1 MSFGHLF
8 VISGASGVGKSTIL
22 KRVME
27 AMPELQ
33 FSVSATTR
41 KPRPGEIDGVN
52 YYFVTKEQFEQM
64 IAEDAFIEYDAHMDN
79 YYGTPEAQLNEKL
92 ETGSV
97 ILDIEPVGAFNVR
110 AKRPDAVLIFIAPP
124 SMEELERR
132 LRGRGD
138 TAEDQICL
146 RLERARWEME
156 QSTHYDYIVTNEQV
170 ETCADHIINIIR
182 TCTDT
187 NEFGGN

>member
-1 MSFGHLF
+1 MSKGKLF
-8 VISGASGVGKSTIL
+8 VISGASGVGKSTVL
-22 KRVME
+22 ARVME
-27 AMPELQ
+27 ERKDLR

-41 KPRPGEIDGVN
+41 SPRPGEVDGVN
-52 YYFVTKEQFEQM
+52 YYFVTKAKFEEM
-64 IAEDAFIEYDAHMDN
+64 IVQDAFIEYDAHMDN

-124 SMEELERR
+124 SMEELERQ

-138 TAEDQICL
+138 TGEEQIRL

-170 ETCADHIINIIR
+170 DTCADHILNIIR
-182 TCTDT
+182 TCADT